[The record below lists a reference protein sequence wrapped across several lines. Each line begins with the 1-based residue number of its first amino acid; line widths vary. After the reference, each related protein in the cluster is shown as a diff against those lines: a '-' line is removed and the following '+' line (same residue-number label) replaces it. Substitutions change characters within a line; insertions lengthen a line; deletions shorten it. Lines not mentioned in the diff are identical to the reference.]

1 VPVTTDTYS
10 ASAERSGPEAP
21 PPNRGPRGRVA
32 DVAAV
37 VGFSLAALYV
47 MADLWRRGARAQ
59 FANNAG
65 DFWLLQWMAAHGARV
80 VTHLENPFFTD
91 RLNVPD
97 GVNLLANTSV
107 LALTIPFA
115 PVTAAFG
122 PAVTVKLLTTLGLA
136 GTAIAWYFVL
146 SRRIVGS
153 RAAAAIGAGFA
164 AFAPG
169 MISQATGHLHLS
181 FQVLVP
187 IIVWRVLALRE
198 PGRALRNGVG
208 LGVLIALQAFISE
221 EVLLFT
227 AITLGGVV
235 ILVAVLR
242 PDLRRDARPFLA
254 GLGVAAATA
263 AILLAYPLWLQF
275 FGPQSYRGLPS
286 VQGYTTDVAALF
298 AFSGESLTGSINGLK
313 PNLALNPSE
322 ETSFFGWPLVVLLV
336 GLVWWRR
343 RDRVVLAL
351 AAMGSLLLLLSL
363 GPTVTV
369 MGRSTGI
376 PGPWRLLRHLPIADS
391 VVSTRFA
398 LGVIPLIAIV
408 LARAYVVV
416 SRAAGDV
423 AARTGGEGGR
433 PLLVVWH
440 LALLAALVPIL
451 PTPIR
456 AIEHS
461 PTPEFL
467 AGGIWRQYVDD
478 RHTMLTVPP
487 PRDPT
492 AQRWSAETGLDL
504 RIPLGYILSPMWNP
518 GHPEHGMGIF
528 TGRARPTSDLL
539 FDVHDTGRVP
549 SIAADDR
556 RQAVQ
561 DLRHWQASVVVLD
574 PTEEREREL
583 RQVTTDLL
591 GAQPALIG
599 GLWVWDVRALTA

>member
-1 VPVTTDTYS
+1 MSTGSD
-10 ASAERSGPEAP
+10 ASERSGPEAP
-21 PPNRGPRGRVA
+21 PPNRVSRGRVA

-37 VGFSLAALYV
+37 VGFGLAALYV
-47 MADLWRRGARAQ
+47 MADLWRRGSRAQ

-65 DFWLLQWMAAHGARV
+65 DFWLFQWMVAHGARV

-97 GVNLLANTSV
+97 GVNLMANTSL

-115 PVTAAFG
+115 PLTAAFG
-122 PAVTVKLLTTLGLA
+122 PAVTVKVLTTLGLA

-146 SRRIVGS
+146 SRRLVGS

-169 MISQATGHLHLS
+169 MISKATGHLNLS

-208 LGVLIALQAFISE
+208 LGVLIAVQAFISE
-221 EVLLFT
+221 EVLLLT

-235 ILVAVLR
+235 ILLAVLR
-242 PDLRRDARPFLA
+242 PDLRRDARPFLV

-263 AILLAYPLWLQF
+263 AVLLAYPLWLQF

-298 AFSGESLTGSINGLK
+298 AFSGESLAGSVNGLK
-313 PNLALNPSE
+313 PILALNPSE
-322 ETSFFGWPLVVLLV
+322 ETSFFGWPLVVLLG
-336 GLVWWRR
+336 GLVWWMR

-363 GPTVTV
+363 GPAVTV
-369 MGRSTGI
+369 MGRPTGI
-376 PGPWRLLRHLPIADS
+376 AGPWRLLQHLPIADS

-398 LGVIPLIAIV
+398 LAVVPLIAVV
-408 LARAYVVV
+408 LARAQVRV
-416 SRAAGDV
+416 SRAAGDGST
-423 AARTGGEGGR
+423 RTDGEAGR

-456 AIEHS
+456 AIEHA
-461 PTPEFL
+461 PTPEFI
-467 AGGIWRQYVDD
+467 AAGIWRQYVDD

-504 RIPLGYILSPMWNP
+504 RVPLGYILSPMWNP
-518 GHPEHGMGIF
+518 GHPEHGTGTY
-528 TGRARPTSDLL
+528 TGRTRPTSDLL
-539 FDVHDTGRVP
+539 FAVHDTGRVRP
-549 SIAADDR
+549 VAEDDR
-556 RQAVQ
+556 RQAVR
-561 DLRHWQASVVVLD
+561 DLRHWQVSVVVLD

-583 RQVTTDLL
+583 RQVTADLL
-591 GAQPALIG
+591 GSEPTMIG